1 MAPNQEL
8 LELTR
13 RLTGRMAIL
22 MRRGIDSRLFTPARR
37 NRIGNTFRIGY
48 VGRFTPEKNV
58 RFLAVLGN
66 TLNILGREKFE
77 FMIVGE
83 GSEKEWLRKNVPN
96 ATFTGVLHGERLA
109 EAYAN
114 MDLFAFPSHTD
125 TFGNVI
131 LEALASGV
139 PAVVTSDG
147 GPKFLVES
155 GITGYVA
162 SSDWDFISFVNKI
175 MTSPTPH
182 EKMRGAALHSASLQS
197 WDEVFESVFRA
208 YGEGVKLYAGAHAK
222 AGPLLSSR
230 VHGRG
235 GS

>member
-1 MAPNQEL
+1 MG
-8 LELTR
+8 
-13 RLTGRMAIL
+13 RL
-22 MRRGIDSRLFTPARR
+22 
-37 NRIGNTFRIGY
+37 
-48 VGRFTPEKNV
+48 TPEKNV

-66 TLNILGREKFE
+66 ALSTLGREKFE
-77 FMIVGE
+77 FIIVGE
-83 GSEKEWLRKNVPN
+83 GSEEEWLRKNVPN
-96 ATFTGVLHGERLA
+96 ATFTGVLRGERLA
-109 EAYAN
+109 QAYAN

-139 PAVVTSDG
+139 PAVVTSEG

-155 GITGYVA
+155 GITGHVA
-162 SSDWDFISFVNKI
+162 SSDEDFISFVNKI
-175 MTSPTPH
+175 MTAPALH
-182 EKMRGAALHSASLQS
+182 EKMRVAAFHCASLQS

-208 YGEGVKLYAGAHAK
+208 YGEGVKLYAATHAK
-222 AGPLLSSR
+222 AAPLLSSR